1 MKNFIQ
7 WTLALAASAII
18 ISCDIA
24 EDPGPLQDSTEEY
37 GIIDFDRLEMGN
49 GFNITVEQGNTFLIR
64 AEGDRRNLNDL
75 DVYKS
80 GNTLV
85 IEYDEQQDRRHQTFI
100 TIQLPVLKSV
110 MFSGGQRF
118 GDIRIRK

>member
-37 GIIDFDRLEMGN
+37 GIIDFDRLEMGS

-85 IEYDEQQDRRHQTFI
+85 IEYDEQQLIPPFRFQSTQHPARHHERGWSQPTRW
-100 TIQLPVLKSV
+100 Q
-110 MFSGGQRF
+110 
-118 GDIRIRK
+118 